1 MPFGPDL
8 KGNSTLKK
16 MLA

>member
-8 KGNSTLKK
+8 KGNSTRKE